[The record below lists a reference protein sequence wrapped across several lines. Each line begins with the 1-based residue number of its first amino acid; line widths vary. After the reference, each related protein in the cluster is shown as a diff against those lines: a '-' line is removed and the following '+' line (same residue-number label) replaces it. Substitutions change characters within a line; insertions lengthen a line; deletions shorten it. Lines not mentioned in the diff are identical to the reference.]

1 MLKQIIT
8 FLKSLLSGS
17 KHEKI
22 LMAQCFGNKRTFDN
36 LINYELRKN
45 PSITRKQAIINAT
58 EAIRK
63 DNR

>member
-1 MLKQIIT
+1 
-8 FLKSLLSGS
+8 
-17 KHEKI
+17 
-22 LMAQCFGNKRTFDN
+22 MAQCFGNKRTFDN

-45 PSITRKQAIINAT
+45 PSITRKRAIINAT

>member
-1 MLKQIIT
+1 
-8 FLKSLLSGS
+8 
-17 KHEKI
+17 
-22 LMAQCFGNKRTFDN
+22 MAQCFGNKRTFDN